1 MAPETREWS
10 VPAPVRT
17 LLWWPAISFVL
28 VVVDPEAATGA
39 IVGAG
44 LVLALLGG
52 LLAAAARR
60 LTRRQEAQVAQDATM
75 EIPRAEIP
83 RAEIPLAEIPLAGRS
98 IEGELPTTRIPRVPS
113 QRDAA
118 A

>member
-1 MAPETREWS
+1 MASETREWS

-28 VVVDPEAATGA
+28 VVVDPEAAAGV
-39 IVGAG
+39 IIGAG
-44 LVLALLGG
+44 LALALLGG

-60 LTRRQEAQVAQDATM
+60 LARRREAQVARETTM
-75 EIPRAEIP
+75 EIPRT
-83 RAEIPLAEIPLAGRS
+83 LGGDLD
-98 IEGELPTTRIPRVPS
+98 LPTTRIPRVPT

-118 A
+118 

>member
-28 VVVDPEAATGA
+28 VVVDPEAATGV

-60 LTRRQEAQVAQDATM
+60 LTRRRDAQVSRETTM
-75 EIPRAEIP
+75 EIPRT
-83 RAEIPLAEIPLAGRS
+83 
-98 IEGELPTTRIPRVPS
+98 ELPLDGDLDLPTARIPRVPT

-118 A
+118 

>member
-1 MAPETREWS
+1 MPPESREWS

-28 VVVDPEAATGA
+28 VVVAPDAATGV

-44 LVLALLGG
+44 AALALLGG
-52 LLAAAARR
+52 LLTAAARR
-60 LTRRQEAQVAQDATM
+60 LTRRRDAQVAQETTM
-75 EIPRAEIP
+75 EIPID
-83 RAEIPLAEIPLAGRS
+83 
-98 IEGELPTTRIPRVPS
+98 LPTTRIPRVPT

-118 A
+118 

>member
-28 VVVDPEAATGA
+28 VVIEPDAATGV

-44 LVLALLGG
+44 AVLALLGG
-52 LLAAAARR
+52 LLATAARR
-60 LTRRQEAQVAQDATM
+60 LKRPIDEQVTEKTTL
-75 EIPRAEIP
+75 EIPVAEI
-83 RAEIPLAEIPLAGRS
+83 LLDGD
-98 IEGELPTTRIPRVPS
+98 LPTARIPRVPT

-118 A
+118 